1 MKKASKTK
9 SSMLCRFFFLAGLIA
24 SGLGGCSYS
33 IHNVHVSDFTP
44 VNAGSPNGEG
54 RVVKA
59 QAEQFVVLGF
69 VGQTDYVT
77 EAYRKIQ
84 SSCKG
89 GEIRGLTTQH
99 STAHGFCSWTNKV
112 LIQGTC
118 FGGAVASKVAP
129 ARKKA

>member
-1 MKKASKTK
+1 MKKTPK
-9 SSMLCRFFFLAGLIA
+9 SRSPMLCRFFFLAGLTA
-24 SGLGGCSYS
+24 CGSGGCSYS

-44 VNAGSPNGEG
+44 VNAESPSGEG

-59 QAEQFVVLGF
+59 QVEQFVVLGF

-84 SSCKG
+84 ASCKG

-99 STAHGFCSWTNKV
+99 STAHGFFSWTNKV
-112 LIQGTC
+112 LIQGNC

-129 ARKKA
+129 SGKKA